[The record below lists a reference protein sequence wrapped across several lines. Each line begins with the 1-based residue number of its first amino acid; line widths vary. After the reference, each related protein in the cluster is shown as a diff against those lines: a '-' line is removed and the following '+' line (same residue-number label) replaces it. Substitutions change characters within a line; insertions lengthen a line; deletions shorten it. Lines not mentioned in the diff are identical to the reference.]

1 MRFKVPLIMKRRY
14 KLIEAKKYAYISN
27 FMNYLDVMQWMNIEQ
42 LIYDLK
48 QRIHM
53 AGHSKWANIKHRK
66 GAQDKRRS
74 KLFTKI
80 IKEIAVAI
88 KENSSNGDPDTNPS
102 LRNALLNARGANM
115 PKDNIERAIKKATGA
130 DADNYEQLSFEGYG
144 PHGIAFFVECMT
156 NNTNRTVANVRSIFN
171 KNNGSLGT
179 NGSLEFLFE
188 RNGVFTIEKETLTW
202 DVDDLQLELIEAGA
216 VSFED
221 EDDIFIVYSGFS
233 EFGKMSAKL
242 DSLKIEVK
250 NAELQR
256 IPLDTKVLELEQAK
270 DILKLI
276 DAFEDDDDV
285 QNIFHNLELTDE
297 LMEVLSE

>member
-1 MRFKVPLIMKRRY
+1 
-14 KLIEAKKYAYISN
+14 
-27 FMNYLDVMQWMNIEQ
+27 
-42 LIYDLK
+42 
-48 QRIHM
+48 M

-88 KENSSNGDPDTNPS
+88 KENNSNGDPDTNPA

-156 NNTNRTVANVRSIFN
+156 NNSNRTVANVRSIFN

-221 EDDIFIVYSGFS
+221 EDDIFIVYSEFS
-233 EFGKMSAKL
+233 EFGNMSAKL
-242 DSLKIEVK
+242 DSLKIEVQ

>member
-1 MRFKVPLIMKRRY
+1 
-14 KLIEAKKYAYISN
+14 
-27 FMNYLDVMQWMNIEQ
+27 
-42 LIYDLK
+42 
-48 QRIHM
+48 M

-74 KLFTKI
+74 KLFTKV
-80 IKEIAVAI
+80 IKEITVAI
-88 KENSSNGDPDTNPS
+88 KENNNNGDPDTNPA
-102 LRNALLNARGANM
+102 LRNALLNARGVNM
-115 PKDNIERAIKKATGA
+115 PKDNVERAIKKATGA
-130 DADNYEQLSFEGYG
+130 DADNYDQLSFEGYG
-144 PHGIAFFVECMT
+144 PHGIAFFIECMT
-156 NNTNRTVANVRSIFN
+156 NNTNRTVANIRSIFN

-188 RNGVFTIEKETLTW
+188 RNGVFTIEKETLTL
-202 DVDDLQLELIEAGA
+202 DSDDLQLELIEAGA

-221 EDDIFIVYSGFS
+221 EGDIFMVYSEFS
-233 EFGKMSAKL
+233 EFGNMSSKL
-242 DSLKIEVK
+242 DSLKIDVK

-256 IPLDTKVLELEQAK
+256 IPLDTKILELEQAK

-297 LMEVLSE
+297 LMELLAE

>member
-1 MRFKVPLIMKRRY
+1 
-14 KLIEAKKYAYISN
+14 
-27 FMNYLDVMQWMNIEQ
+27 
-42 LIYDLK
+42 
-48 QRIHM
+48 M

-88 KENSSNGDPDTNPS
+88 KENNSNGDPYTNPA

-221 EDDIFIVYSGFS
+221 EDDIFIVYSEFS
-233 EFGKMSAKL
+233 EFGNMSAKL
-242 DSLKIEVK
+242 DSLKIEVQ

>member
-1 MRFKVPLIMKRRY
+1 
-14 KLIEAKKYAYISN
+14 
-27 FMNYLDVMQWMNIEQ
+27 
-42 LIYDLK
+42 
-48 QRIHM
+48 M

-74 KLFTKI
+74 KLFTKV

-88 KENSSNGDPDTNPS
+88 KENNSNGDPDTNPA
-102 LRNALLNARGANM
+102 LRNALLNARCVNM
-115 PKDNIERAIKKATGA
+115 PKDNVERAIKKATGA
-130 DADNYEQLSFEGYG
+130 DADNYEQISFEGYG
-144 PHGIAFFVECMT
+144 PHGIAFFIECMT

-171 KNNGSLGT
+171 KNGGSLGT

-188 RNGVFTIEKETLTW
+188 RNGVFTLEKETLTW
-202 DVDDLQLELIEAGA
+202 DFDELQLELIEAGA

-221 EDDIFIVYSGFS
+221 EEDIFIVYSEFS
-233 EFGKMSAKL
+233 EFGNMSAKL
-242 DSLKIEVK
+242 DSLKIEVQ

-256 IPLDTKVLELEQAK
+256 IPLDTKILELHQAK

-285 QNIFHNLELTDE
+285 QNIFHNLELTVE
-297 LMEVLSE
+297 LIELLVE